1 MFTVLL
7 RFGNAAA
14 LDSDKKGSGTGQK
27 KAAAAGAAAGGS
39 AAPKTLEEQIKIIER
54 GIKYGTASDADK
66 QKLEKLKKQ
75 LEAQH
80 EKQRLALDKV
90 WCTFV
95 WVYACVLPFSMSGCC
110 GCGTH

>member
-1 MFTVLL
+1 MC
-7 RFGNAAA
+7 RFGITGKA
-14 LDSDKKGSGTGQK
+14 DSSKPSGTAGQK
-27 KAAAAGAAAGGS
+27 KTAAGAAAGGAA

-54 GIKYGTASDADK
+54 GIKYGTASESDQ

-90 WCTFV
+90 GWL
-95 WVYACVLPFSMSGCC
+95 YGC
-110 GCGTH
+110 